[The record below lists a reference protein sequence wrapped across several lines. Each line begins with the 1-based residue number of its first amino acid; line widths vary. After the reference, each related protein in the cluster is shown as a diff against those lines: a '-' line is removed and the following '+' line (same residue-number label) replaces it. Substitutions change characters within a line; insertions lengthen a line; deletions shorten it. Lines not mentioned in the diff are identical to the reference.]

1 MELKHIAIIIAQ
13 ILVVLGI
20 VYLVGFT
27 LSIPTVVEN
36 FKVAKEREDITS
48 PPKLAT
54 LFAEMNE
61 NKKDSL
67 NIAKHR
73 GDYQDML
80 AQLQENVNLAIL
92 QSLKDSNDVVPKE
105 KELNSIL
112 SKHKYKRVLS
122 ELQEFLDGVSA

>member
-1 MELKHIAIIIAQ
+1 MELKQLAIVIAQ
-13 ILVVLGI
+13 ILVILGI
-20 VYLVGFT
+20 IYLFGFT

-36 FKVAKEREDITS
+36 FKVAKEREEITS
-48 PPKLAT
+48 PPKIAT
-54 LFAEMNE
+54 LFAEINE
-61 NKKDSL
+61 NEKDNL

-80 AQLQENVNLAIL
+80 AELQENVNLAML
-92 QSLKDSNDVVPKE
+92 KTLKDSNDAVPKE

-112 SKHKYKRVLS
+112 SKHKYKHVLS